1 MGVGSTENERRALN
15 HVHGATVSSTLNAA
29 LLKAMRAE
37 RARAGLTQSQL
48 AERLGW
54 HRNTIAKI
62 EAGDRQLAAHELVDL
77 CQALEVPLTT
87 LLVEADPHDREI
99 LGL

>member
-1 MGVGSTENERRALN
+1 MSDTGSEPAEPPA
-15 HVHGATVSSTLNAA
+15 VKGAPVSSTLNAA
-29 LLKAMRAE
+29 LLKAIRAE
-37 RARAGLTQSQL
+37 RARAGLTQSEL

-77 CQALEVPLTT
+77 CQALAVPLTT
-87 LLVEADPHDREI
+87 LLVQADPRDRQI

>member
-1 MGVGSTENERRALN
+1 M
-15 HVHGATVSSTLNAA
+15 SSTLNAA
-29 LLKAMRAE
+29 LLKAIRAE
-37 RARAGLTQSQL
+37 RARAELTQAQL

-62 EAGDRQLAAHELVDL
+62 EAGDRQLAAHELVDV
-77 CQALEVPLTT
+77 CQALGVPLTT
-87 LLVEADPHDREI
+87 LLVEADPKDRRI